1 LSFLKTLSN
10 YTYVC
15 LKDKFIYVGY
25 SGNYTFDSATAVF
38 FYHNICQAKHQNTD
52 ASFTCFRDMN
62 YLCICE
68 PDHQRAECFGYN
80 RSTDQ
85 CSNCLSNGYCLKGE
99 LYNEAD
105 FVCLCPRCHHG
116 KMCQYSTEVMSFT
129 LDSLIVKDVQNSRQ
143 ISVGIYISIAVLA
156 FLFGFFNNLCSFL
169 TFIRAKPR
177 KVGVGNYLLI
187 VSVFDQC
194 SLLLLLLKVI
204 HIIFGSNGILFH
216 YKSFNLYS
224 CKTVS
229 YLLSVFTRI
238 TYWLTSFV
246 TVERLCVVFFQTSPH
261 RRIII
266 EYLV

>member
-1 LSFLKTLSN
+1 LSN

-116 KMCQYSTEVMSFT
+116 KMCQYSTEVMT
-129 LDSLIVKDVQNSRQ
+129 ITRDSLIVRDVQNSHKYP
-143 ISVGIYISIAVLA
+143 SVSIFQLQFSPFCLVSSIIYAASLYLSARSHGKLTLETIYS
-156 FLFGFFNNLCSFL
+156 SFM
-169 TFIRAKPR
+169 
-177 KVGVGNYLLI
+177 
-187 VSVFDQC
+187 
-194 SLLLLLLKVI
+194 SL
-204 HIIFGSNGILFH
+204 HD
-216 YKSFNLYS
+216 
-224 CKTVS
+224 
-229 YLLSVFTRI
+229 
-238 TYWLTSFV
+238 
-246 TVERLCVVFFQTSPH
+246 SPSG
-261 RRIII
+261 
-266 EYLV
+266 